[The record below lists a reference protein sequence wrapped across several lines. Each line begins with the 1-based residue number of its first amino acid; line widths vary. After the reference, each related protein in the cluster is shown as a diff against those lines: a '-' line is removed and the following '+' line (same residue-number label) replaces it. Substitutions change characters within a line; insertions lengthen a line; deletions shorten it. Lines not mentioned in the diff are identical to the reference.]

1 MLWRS
6 RLDGRVSAL
15 KTRRSGDGLTA
26 RRRAVARALFVATG
40 AVAIAAPIT
49 AEAYCRSTTCTGD
62 CPRDADG
69 CKTSGEKLYWK
80 GGCVGFSLQE
90 NGSVHIPMKYI
101 EQVAQKSFVA
111 WTELDCPDG
120 LSTISFSE
128 LDPVA
133 CHEAEYNS
141 GGTNAN
147 AIIFQDYKWKYTS
160 VDNTL
165 AKTTVTFDADTGEIL
180 DSDIEVN
187 HANNNF
193 TINDDVVEYDLQS
206 VLTHEIGHF
215 IGLDH
220 SPDFTATMYAGYEP
234 GTIDQRT
241 LEQDDVDA
249 ACAVYPPSRQVSCDP
264 TPKGGLGD
272 QCGGA
277 DPDPPTP
284 PPGCSTSAAAGMD
297 TERGV
302 AVGAI
307 AVAGLSWIR
316 RRARRR
322 GRDADRAPS
331 LG

>member
-6 RLDGRVSAL
+6 RLLLGVRAPLLALLVSV
-15 KTRRSGDGLTA
+15 G
-26 RRRAVARALFVATG
+26 VTG
-40 AVAIAAPIT
+40 VVRPAD
-49 AEAYCRSTTCTGD
+49 AYCRSTTCTGD
-62 CPRDADG
+62 CERDADG
-69 CKTSGEKLYWK
+69 CKTSGEKLYWA

-120 LSTISFSE
+120 VSSLAFSE
-128 LDPVA
+128 LDQVS
-133 CHEAEYNS
+133 CHEAEFNPS
-141 GGTNAN
+141 GTNSN
-147 AIIFQDYKWKYTS
+147 AIIFQDTKWKYTS

-165 AKTTVTFDADTGEIL
+165 AKTTVTFDSDTGEIL
-180 DSDIEVN
+180 DADIEVN

-241 LEQDDVDA
+241 LEPDDVDA
-249 ACAVYPPSRQVSCDP
+249 ACAVYPPSRNVSCDP

-272 QCGGA
+272 ACGGA

-284 PPGCSTSAAAGMD
+284 PPGCATSAAGGD
-297 TERGV
+297 TTTPWGLAAAALSGV
-302 AVGAI
+302 LIVG
-307 AVAGLSWIR
+307 R
-316 RRARRR
+316 RRAALRRR
-322 GRDADRAPS
+322 APR
-331 LG
+331 